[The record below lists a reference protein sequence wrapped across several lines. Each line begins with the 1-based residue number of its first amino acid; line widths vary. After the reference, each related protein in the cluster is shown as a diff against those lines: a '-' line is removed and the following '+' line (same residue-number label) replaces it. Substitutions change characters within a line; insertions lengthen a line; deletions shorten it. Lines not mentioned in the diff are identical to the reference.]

1 MSDTTS
7 RPAPLPPQQ
16 TDRYAGLRALL
27 RAGRNDEAIVRLCA
41 LTLTR
46 PDDLVAKELL
56 FDAFFQKRDYPPA
69 FALINELVRGQP
81 DNTRL
86 QRHMIVL
93 LNNMKRYE
101 EAIPLAARFA
111 EQHGENLTILDVLKV
126 ANFYTG
132 KVGEAVRY
140 GQRGIEIR
148 DAEACRL
155 PRDITLREPSSPP
168 EGGNVIS
175 FSLWGAQ
182 PFYSYGAMINLVL
195 SRSIYPDWSCRFY
208 VGADVPRGAT
218 AFLADNGAD
227 VRKIEDEYPGVG
239 LFQRFLVM
247 NDRSVGRFLVRDC
260 DARLSAAEADLV
272 RQWIESGYPFHAVRD
287 HVLHSELMIGCL
299 WGGRTDCGID
309 IVALMRRYFGA
320 APNARYGH
328 DQFMLGRLL
337 WPIIRERCFV
347 HDKYYRLPGV
357 HTVALTDP
365 RSHFGAGHQNIAGV
379 RAEAEK
385 LGIPRVL

>member
-1 MSDTTS
+1 MSDIASLQTPS
-7 RPAPLPPQQ
+7 SPQQ
-16 TDRYAGLRALL
+16 EAYAAIRALL
-27 RAGRNDEAIVRLCA
+27 RVGKNDDAIVRLCA
-41 LTLTR
+41 LTVTR
-46 PDDLVAKELL
+46 PDDLTAKELL

-69 FALINELVRGQP
+69 FALIGELVRVQP
-81 DNTRL
+81 DNARL
-86 QRHMIVL
+86 QRQMIIT

-111 EQHGENLTILDVLKV
+111 EQHGEDLAILDVLKV

-132 KVGEAVRY
+132 NVAEAVRY

-155 PRDITLREPSSPP
+155 PRDMVLSEPSAPP
-168 EGGNVIS
+168 NGGNVIS

-182 PFYSYGAMINLVL
+182 PFYSYGAMINLKL

-208 VGADVPRGAT
+208 VGADVPRAVT
-218 AFLADNGAD
+218 AFLVDNGAD
-227 VRKIEDEYPGVG
+227 VRKIEDEYPCVG

-260 DARLSAAEADLV
+260 DARVSAAEADLV
-272 RQWIESGYPFHAVRD
+272 QQWIESGYPFHAVRD

-309 IVALMRRYFGA
+309 IAPLMRRYFGA
-320 APNARYGH
+320 APTARYGH

-337 WPIIRERCFV
+337 WPIIRSHCLV

-357 HTVALTDP
+357 HTIPLTDP
-365 RSHFGAGHQNIAGV
+365 QSHFGAGHQNIAAV
-379 RAEAEK
+379 RAEAER
-385 LGIPRVL
+385 LGIPRLL